1 MSRTSVSK
9 LYSPN
14 QTISVISGTTLYIP
28 GMIVQTQRVRSD
40 AKSTYSMPGTGNGT
54 SITDLGLVITPK
66 FASSLLIMNWMINH
80 EVTYNMVFTIFRNG
94 ALITDAGYQ
103 GYNNEAGNVRWSGVV
118 SGVHDRADISSTPTN
133 AFIQYA
139 VPAVDTAARTYTP
152 ATKSSDAGVNTFYLN
167 RTASSTG
174 ADTVENGIS
183 TGIIMEVAR

>member
-14 QTISVISGTTLYIP
+14 RTITVVSGTNFYSP
-28 GMIVQTQRVRSD
+28 GMVVQTQRVRSD

-54 SITDLGLVITPK
+54 SITDLGLTITPK
-66 FASSLLIMNWMINH
+66 FSTSLLVMTWMITH
-80 EVTYNMVFTIFRNG
+80 EVTYNMVFTVFRDG
-94 ALITDAGYQ
+94 ALITTAGYE

-118 SGVHDRADISSTPTN
+118 SGIHDRADISSTPTN

-167 RTASSTG
+167 RAVVSTG
-174 ADTVENGIS
+174 ADTQENGVS
-183 TGIIMEVAR
+183 TGIIMEVAQ